1 MQVPQSGHE
10 AVLLNE
16 VMDLLAPAEGKI
28 IVDCTVGRG
37 GHSSQIA
44 KRVGKTGT
52 LVGLDVDPGNLEFAR
67 ERLTA
72 APANVR
78 LFHAN
83 FAELQEVLREIAVGP
98 SSPDVSGTARLS
110 SPKSAGPTSPAPV
123 VDGILADLGVSTNQL
138 FDEKYGLSF
147 SSAMPLDMRLD
158 PRIERTAADVVNTMK
173 EKELADLLFH
183 LSQEHY
189 SRQVARKIVEARKI
203 SPISTT
209 ERLADIVRSAIPR
222 RGGAP
227 SKIDPATRT
236 FLALRMHVNQ
246 ELENL
251 AALLEA
257 GPKFLRA
264 GGTMAV
270 ISVQSM
276 EDRLVKQAFRSAE
289 QTGRYQLLTKKP
301 VTPAE
306 DELAQNPR
314 SRSAKL
320 RAIRRI
326 ISE

>member
-1 MQVPQSGHE
+1 MQLPETGHE
-10 AVLLNE
+10 AVLLEE
-16 VMDLLAPAEGKI
+16 VMELLAPSDGKI

-37 GHSSQIA
+37 GHSWEIA
-44 KRVGKTGT
+44 KRAGKSGM
-52 LVGLDVDPGNLEFAR
+52 LVGLDVDPANLEFAR
-67 ERLTA
+67 ERLKT
-72 APANVR
+72 APAQVR

-83 FAELQEVLREIAVGP
+83 FAELEEVLTEVGA
-98 SSPDVSGTARLS
+98 DG
-110 SPKSAGPTSPAPV
+110 

-138 FDEKYGLSF
+138 FEEKYGLSF

-158 PRIERTAADVVNTMK
+158 PRLEHSAADVVNTMK
-173 EKELADLLFH
+173 EKELADLIFH

-227 SKIDPATRT
+227 QKIDPATRT

-251 AALLEA
+251 SALLEA
-257 GPKFLRA
+257 GPKFLKP
-264 GGTMAV
+264 GGVMAV
-270 ISVQSM
+270 ISFQSM

-326 ISE
+326 H

>member
-10 AVLLNE
+10 AVLLDE
-16 VMDLLAPAEGKI
+16 VMELLAPAEGKI

-37 GHSSQIA
+37 GHLSEMA
-44 KRVGKTGT
+44 RRVGKSGL
-52 LVGLDVDPGNLEFAR
+52 LVGLDVDPANLEFAK
-67 ERLTA
+67 ERLKDA
-72 APANVR
+72 RAHVR

-83 FAELQEVLREIAVGP
+83 FAELGEVLGEVGA
-98 SSPDVSGTARLS
+98 SG
-110 SPKSAGPTSPAPV
+110 

-147 SSAMPLDMRLD
+147 SSPMPLDMRLD
-158 PRIERTAADVVNTMK
+158 SRIEQSAADVVNTMK
-173 EKELADLLFH
+173 EKELADLIFH

-227 SKIDPATRT
+227 PKIDPATRT
-236 FLALRMHVNQ
+236 FLALRMQVNQ

-251 AALLEA
+251 SALLEA

-264 GGTMAV
+264 GGVMAV
-270 ISVQSM
+270 ISFQSM

-289 QTGRYQLLTKKP
+289 QTGQYELLTKKP

-326 ISE
+326 H

>member
-1 MQVPQSGHE
+1 MRVAETGHE
-10 AVLLNE
+10 AVLLRE
-16 VMDLLAPAEGKI
+16 VMELLAAAEGKI

-37 GHSSQIA
+37 GHSLEIA
-44 KRVGKTGT
+44 KRVGKSGM
-52 LVGLDVDPGNLEFAR
+52 LVGLDVDPANLEFAR
-67 ERLTA
+67 ERLKG
-72 APANVR
+72 APGNVR

-83 FAELQEVLREIAVGP
+83 FAQLQDVLSEVG
-98 SSPDVSGTARLS
+98 VSE
-110 SPKSAGPTSPAPV
+110 

-147 SSAMPLDMRLD
+147 SAAMPLDMRLD
-158 PRIERTAADVVNTMK
+158 PRIERSAADVINTMK
-173 EKELADLLFH
+173 EKELADLLFE

-209 ERLADIVRSAIPR
+209 ERLAEIVRSAIGK

-227 SKIDPATRT
+227 PKIDPATRT

-246 ELENL
+246 ELKNL
-251 AALLEA
+251 SALLEA

-264 GGTMAV
+264 GGTLAV
-270 ISVQSM
+270 ISFQSM

-289 QTGRYQLLTKKP
+289 QTGRDQILTKKP

-306 DELAQNPR
+306 DELAKNPR

-320 RAIRRI
+320 RVIRKPG
-326 ISE
+326 

>member
-1 MQVPQSGHE
+1 MGFANPRGRPTIPHMRLPETGHE

-16 VMDLLAPAEGKI
+16 VMELLSPSEGKI

-37 GHSSQIA
+37 GHSLEIA
-44 KRVGKTGT
+44 KRVGASGM
-52 LVGLDVDPGNLEFAR
+52 LVGLDVDPANLEFAR
-67 ERLTA
+67 ERLKNA
-72 APANVR
+72 SAKVR

-83 FAELQEVLREIAVGP
+83 FAELGEVLSEVGA
-98 SSPDVSGTARLS
+98 SG
-110 SPKSAGPTSPAPV
+110 

-147 SSAMPLDMRLD
+147 STTMPLDMRLD
-158 PRIERTAADVVNTMK
+158 PRIERSAADIVDEMK
-173 EKELADLLFH
+173 EKELADLLFN
-183 LSQEHY
+183 LAQEHY

-209 ERLADIVRSAIPR
+209 ERLSDIVRSAIPK

-227 SKIDPATRT
+227 QKIDPATRT

-251 AALLEA
+251 SALLEA
-257 GPKFLRA
+257 GPKFLKP
-264 GGTMAV
+264 GGTMCV
-270 ISVQSM
+270 ISFQSM

-289 QTGRYQLLTKKP
+289 QTGQFQMLTKKP

-306 DELAQNPR
+306 DELAKNPR

-320 RAIRRI
+320 RAIRKVG
-326 ISE
+326 

>member
-1 MQVPQSGHE
+1 MRIPESGHQ

-16 VMDLLAPAEGKI
+16 VMQLLAISEGKTV
-28 IVDCTVGRG
+28 VDCTVGRG
-37 GHSSQIA
+37 GHSLEIA
-44 KRVGKTGT
+44 KRVGNNGM
-52 LVGLDVDPGNLEFAR
+52 LVGLDVDPANLEFAR
-67 ERLTA
+67 ERLKSA
-72 APANVR
+72 LRRVR

-83 FAELQEVLREIAVGP
+83 FAELKEVLGEVG
-98 SSPDVSGTARLS
+98 VSG
-110 SPKSAGPTSPAPV
+110 

-158 PRIERTAADVVNTMK
+158 PRIKLTAADVVNQLK
-173 EKELADLLFH
+173 EKELADLLFN
-183 LSQEHY
+183 LAQEHY

-209 ERLADIVRSAIPR
+209 ERLSDIVRSAIPK

-227 SKIDPATRT
+227 PKIDPATRT

-251 AALLEA
+251 SALLEA
-257 GPKFLRA
+257 APKFLKP
-264 GGTMAV
+264 GGAMAV
-270 ISVQSM
+270 ISFQSM

-289 QTGRYQLLTKKP
+289 RTGQFQVLTKKP

-306 DELAQNPR
+306 EELAENPR

-320 RAIRRI
+320 RAIRKVH
-326 ISE
+326 

>member
-1 MQVPQSGHE
+1 MQVPETGHE
-10 AVLLNE
+10 AVLLHV
-16 VMDLLAPAEGKI
+16 VMELLSPAEGKI

-37 GHSSQIA
+37 GHSLELA
-44 KRVGKTGT
+44 KRVGKSGM
-52 LVGLDVDPGNLEFAR
+52 LLGLDVDPINLEFAR
-67 ERLTA
+67 ERLKN
-72 APANVR
+72 APAKVR

-83 FAELQEVLREIAVGP
+83 FAQMQEVLSEVE
-98 SSPDVSGTARLS
+98 VSG
-110 SPKSAGPTSPAPV
+110 

-138 FDEKYGLSF
+138 FDQKYGLSF

-158 PRIERTAADVVNTMK
+158 PRIKHTAADVINTMK
-173 EKELADLLFH
+173 ERDLADLLFN
-183 LSQEHY
+183 LAQEHY
-189 SRQVARKIVEARKI
+189 SRQVARKIGEARRI
-203 SPISTT
+203 SPISSTD
-209 ERLADIVRSAIPR
+209 RLADIVRSAIPK

-227 SKIDPATRT
+227 PKIDPATRT

-251 AALLEA
+251 SALLEA
-257 GPKFLRA
+257 GPKFLKP
-264 GGTMAV
+264 GGTMVV
-270 ISVQSM
+270 ISFQSM

-320 RAIRRI
+320 RAIRKVH
-326 ISE
+326 

>member
-1 MQVPQSGHE
+1 MRVPETGHE
-10 AVLLNE
+10 AVLISE
-16 VMDLLAPAEGKI
+16 VMELLSPSEGKTF
-28 IVDCTVGRG
+28 VDCTVGRG
-37 GHSSQIA
+37 GHSLEIA
-44 KRVGKTGT
+44 KRVGASGL
-52 LVGLDVDPGNLEFAR
+52 LVGLDVDPVNLEFAR
-67 ERLTA
+67 KRLKD
-72 APANVR
+72 APAKVR

-83 FAELQEVLREIAVGP
+83 FAELGEVLDEVGV
-98 SSPDVSGTARLS
+98 SSIDA
-110 SPKSAGPTSPAPV
+110 
-123 VDGILADLGVSTNQL
+123 ILADLGVSTNQL

-147 SSAMPLDMRLD
+147 STPMPLDMRLD
-158 PRIERTAADVVNTMK
+158 PRLRRTAADLVNYLK
-173 EKELADLLFH
+173 EKELADLLFN

-189 SRQVARKIVEARKI
+189 SRQVARKIVEARRI

-209 ERLADIVRSAIPR
+209 ERLSDIVRSAIPK

-227 SKIDPATRT
+227 TKIDPATRT

-251 AALLEA
+251 SALLEA
-257 GPKFLRA
+257 GPKFLKP
-264 GGTMAV
+264 GGTMCV
-270 ISVQSM
+270 ISFQSM

-320 RAIRRI
+320 RAIRRVH
-326 ISE
+326 